1 MAVKWLQ
8 VSVNCYCPIGFVAVP
23 LHPQKTLKAI
33 VMDRITYNM
42 QHPLEE
48 RIIMFAR
55 T

>member
-1 MAVKWLQ
+1 LSVKWLQ
-8 VSVNCYCPIGFVAVP
+8 VAVDGYCPTGFVVVT

>member
-1 MAVKWLQ
+1 LSVKWLQ
-8 VSVNCYCPIGFVAVP
+8 VAVDGYCPIEFVAVL